1 MSLKSARRLRRNMT
15 DVERKL
21 WAKLRD
27 AQLDGFKFRRQ
38 HPLGPYVLD
47 FFCEETKLVV
57 EVDGGQHAE
66 RIEADDERTKWLEA
80 HRCRV
85 LRFWNNDVLQNLTGV
100 LETIRMALPAAPHP
114 RADARRPLPLGEG

>member
-1 MSLKSARRLRRNMT
+1 MSLKAARRLRRNMT
-15 DVERKL
+15 DAERKL

-47 FFCEETKLVV
+47 FFCEETKLAI
-57 EVDGGQHAE
+57 EVDGGQHAD
-66 RIEADDERTKWLEA
+66 RIAADDERTKWLEA

-85 LRFWNNDVLQNLTGV
+85 LRFWNNEVLQNLTGV
-100 LETIRMALPAAPHP
+100 LETIRAALPAAPHP